1 MIRINHLWK
10 SFGRQTVLRGIS
22 LEVKPGV
29 FTALIGM
36 SGSGKSLL
44 LKHLVGLITPDQGS
58 ISIDGKEL
66 SQLSHKD
73 LEELRSRIGFVFQS
87 GALFDSM
94 TVFDNVAF
102 PLREKTKLTENEIR
116 EKVMDELSQ
125 VGLAEACEK
134 YPAEISGGMLKRVA
148 LARALVRTPEI
159 ILFDE
164 PTTGLDPIVSRS
176 ILQLFDEVHQ
186 RRKLTGIL
194 VSHEIPGI
202 FDIVQQVAMLHEGT
216 IIASGS
222 TEEIRNSKDPVIEQF
237 VNGNPEGPIR
247 YR

>member
-1 MIRINHLWK
+1 MIFIENLWK
-10 SFGRQTVLRGIS
+10 SFGQQEVLRGVS
-22 LEVKPGV
+22 LHVEPGV

-44 LKHLVGLITPDQGS
+44 LKHLVGLIEPDRGS
-58 ISIDGKEL
+58 VIIDGKNL
-66 SQLSHKD
+66 SQLSRTE

-94 TVFDNVAF
+94 TIFDNVAF
-102 PLREKTKLTENEIR
+102 PLREKTKLSESEIQK
-116 EKVMDELSQ
+116 KVMDELAQ

-134 YPAEISGGMLKRVA
+134 YPAQISGGMIKRVA
-148 LARALVRTPEI
+148 LARTLVQSPEI

-176 ILQLFDEVHQ
+176 ILQLFNEVHQ
-186 RRKLTGIL
+186 RRNLTGIL
-194 VSHEIPGI
+194 VSHEIPDI
-202 FDIVQQVAMLHEGT
+202 FDIVQQIAMLHEGI
-216 IIASGS
+216 IIASGA
-222 TEEIRNSKDPVIEQF
+222 TEEIRASSDPIIQQF

>member
-102 PLREKTKLTENEIR
+102 PLREKTKLTESEIW
-116 EKVMDELSQ
+116 EKVMDELAQ

-148 LARALVRTPEI
+148 LARALVRSPEI

-186 RRKLTGIL
+186 RRRLTGIL

-216 IIASGS
+216 IIASGP

>member
-222 TEEIRNSKDPVIEQF
+222 SEEIRNSKDPVIEQF

>member
-216 IIASGS
+216 IIASGP